1 MTESDWDSQEK
12 GGSEKG
18 FDMAKIKWTDLG
30 RKFMV
35 KRGQKSNLPELEYSD
50 NVGARCQTA
59 GDGNQRTRKVV
70 ISD

>member
-30 RKFMV
+30 RKFMI
-35 KRGQKSNLPELEYSD
+35 KRGQKSNLPELEYSE
-50 NVGARCQTA
+50 NFGARCQTA
-59 GDGNQRTRKVV
+59 GDGQRTRKVV